1 MIMVFVSLYFFL
13 SSEVIWVFSRY
24 LLLVFTSLILLWSEN
39 IIHKI
44 SSVLFVEVLWPRIFS
59 ILVNVL
65 DALENNVHSI
75 VV

>member
-1 MIMVFVSLYFFL
+1 MVFVSLYFFL

-39 IIHKI
+39 VIHKI
-44 SSVLFVEVLWPRIFS
+44 SSVLFVEGLWPRIFS
-59 ILVNVL
+59 ILVDVL
-65 DALENNVHSI
+65 DALENNMHST